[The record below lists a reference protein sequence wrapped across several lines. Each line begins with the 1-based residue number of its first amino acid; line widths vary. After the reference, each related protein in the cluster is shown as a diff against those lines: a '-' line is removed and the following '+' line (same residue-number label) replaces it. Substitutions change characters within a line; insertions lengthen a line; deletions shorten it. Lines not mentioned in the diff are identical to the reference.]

1 MRSVLTR
8 PVLLAALA
16 LPVTPAWAA
25 PGPAGPD
32 QPSPGPEAMAP
43 SSMPKTLVTGESGA
57 AGTLANPFPAAVEGT
72 RIYAGKKA
80 TLLDFDAL
88 PQVQT
93 DNYRQAL
100 ARTPGLLVS
109 ELSNNSLLSLTSR
122 GIGDPHETQNLL
134 VLKDGIPFVAD
145 LYGYPTVYYAPPFE
159 SLDRLEFIRGGA
171 SLIYGPQPGGAL
183 NYVTHLPRRDRPFAI
198 RSQQLFGSYH
208 LYTTHTLVE
217 GTVGRVGYLATFDHR
232 QGDSFRRLN
241 SDFEVDSGS
250 ARLTWEA
257 GEDGRWTFDFDGTRT
272 DSGEPGGLTFA
283 TGPGALNY
291 DEDRRQTQK
300 PHDRIRVERYLPS
313 VTYERDLGTDTLV
326 TARLWG
332 GSFERSS
339 QRQQG
344 DGFGTVGGL
353 REANNI
359 DVHQYYTFGSDFR
372 ARHDWQL
379 AGGQHTLA
387 AGVGTYWSDAPIRR
401 EQGATA
407 DAETG
412 ALVRASQRDSVS
424 GSVFAE
430 NLFHFGPLSLVPGFR
445 LDTIHQGITETFN
458 LARPNALLEDSHLEV
473 VPLVALGATWR
484 LGERHEL
491 FGNVSQGY
499 KAATYADAIPVD
511 ANNAAVS
518 DDLQPGRTW
527 TYEVGF
533 RGRPT
538 PWFNYDA
545 SVFLIDY
552 DDRFGRVLVPG
563 TQQVRLD
570 NVGRSINQGVDV
582 AVEVDVVGW
591 LDQQRGTRLGE
602 DWGSLSLYAN
612 ASLLDA
618 RFVSGPLDGRTPQ
631 YAPDSMI
638 RSGLLYRLGR
648 RARVGFLGTFV
659 DAHYA
664 NDTNDAHWLIPGYM
678 VWDLTAEVELWTDHL
693 KVIAGLNN
701 VFDEDY
707 YSRIRSNGV
716 DPAIGRNGYVG
727 LSLAY

>member
-1 MRSVLTR
+1 MRSVL
-8 PVLLAALA
+8 PHSVLLAALA
-16 LPVTPAWAA
+16 VPAMPALAA
-25 PGPAGPD
+25 PDPAGPEK
-32 QPSPGPEAMAP
+32 PVTGPEAMAP
-43 SSMPKTLVTGESGA
+43 VSMPKTLVTGEADSAGA
-57 AGTLANPFPAAVEGT
+57 VADPFLGEVEGT
-72 RIYAGKKA
+72 HIYSGKKA
-80 TLLDFDAL
+80 TVLDFDAL
-88 PQVQT
+88 PQIQT
-93 DNYRQAL
+93 DNYRQAF

-109 ELSNNSLLSLTSR
+109 ELSNNSLLSVTSR

-134 VLKDGIPFVAD
+134 VLKDGVPFVAD

-171 SLIYGPQPGGAL
+171 SLIYGPQPAGAL
-183 NYVTHLPRRDRPFAI
+183 NYVTHVPRRDRPFGI
-198 RSQQLFGSYH
+198 RTQHIFGSYN
-208 LYTTHTLVE
+208 LYTTHTLVD
-217 GTVGRVGYLATFDHR
+217 GTVDGVGYLATFDHR
-232 QGDSFRRLN
+232 QGDSFRRSN
-241 SDFEVDSGS
+241 SDFDVNSGS
-250 ARLTWEA
+250 ARLTWTD
-257 GEDGRWTFDFDGTRT
+257 GQDGRWTFDFDGTST

-291 DEDRRQTQK
+291 DDDRRQTQK
-300 PHDRIRVERYLPS
+300 LHDRVRVQRYIPS
-313 VTYERDLGTDTLV
+313 MTYERDLGTDTLV
-326 TARLWG
+326 TGKLWG
-332 GSFERSS
+332 GYFERYSK
-339 QRQQG
+339 RQQG

-353 REANNI
+353 RDANNI
-359 DVHQYYTFGSDFR
+359 DVHEYYTFGSDFR

-379 AGGQHTLA
+379 AGEQHTLA
-387 AGVGTYWSDAPIRR
+387 AGVSTYWSDAPIRR

-407 DAETG
+407 DADAG
-412 ALVRASQRDSVS
+412 ALVRSSARDTAS
-424 GSVFAE
+424 GSFFAE
-430 NLFHFGPLSLVPGFR
+430 NLFNFGKLSLVPGFR

-458 LARPNALLEDSHLEV
+458 VARPNALLEDSNLEV

-484 LGERHEL
+484 LPGRNEF

-511 ANNAAVS
+511 ANNATVS
-518 DDLQPGRTW
+518 DNLQPGRTW

-533 RGRPT
+533 RGQPT
-538 PWFNYDA
+538 RWFTYDA

-552 DDRFGRVLVPG
+552 DDRFGRVVVPG

-582 AVEVDVVGW
+582 AVEADVVGW
-591 LDQQRGTRLGE
+591 LDQVRGT
-602 DWGSLSLYAN
+602 DHAANWGSLSLYAN

-631 YAPDSMI
+631 YAPDYLI
-638 RSGLLYRLGR
+638 RTGLLYRLGQ

-664 NDTNDAHWLIPGYM
+664 NDSNDANWLIPGYM
-678 VWDLTAEVELWTDHL
+678 VWDLTAEVELWKNHL

-701 VFDEDY
+701 VFNEDY

-716 DPAIGRNGYVG
+716 DPAIGRNFYAG